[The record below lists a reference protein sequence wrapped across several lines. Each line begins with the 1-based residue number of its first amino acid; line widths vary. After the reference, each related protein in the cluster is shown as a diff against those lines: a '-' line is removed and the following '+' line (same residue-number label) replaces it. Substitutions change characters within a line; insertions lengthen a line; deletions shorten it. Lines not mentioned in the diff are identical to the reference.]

1 MSPAL
6 LGSRLF
12 HWGHYE
18 TEKEGGE
25 TDLVPEP
32 LTGHTRHRVG
42 APVHENPNLFQL
54 GHQDDRRTR
63 QCKLCT
69 AEGRFCA
76 LEVQLTKSLKVQ
88 GVPHSIKKKAPLT
101 FAESYQGG
109 RGRESILGQSGVYWQ
124 DAKGK
129 TNTWNQHKCL
139 RHVSSRTAFY
149 QYHAHFWPHSP
160 RIRQR
165 HLQFDLF
172 VCLDDKILFHHGD
185 SFSAGR

>member
-88 GVPHSIKKKAPLT
+88 GVPHSIKKGSTIPSPSHTRVGEVVSQYLANQECIDKMPRAKPTPETNINVSVIHFIKDSLLPISCAFLTPLPT
-101 FAESYQGG
+101 EPSEASSVWSLCLFG
-109 RGRESILGQSGVYWQ
+109 R
-124 DAKGK
+124 
-129 TNTWNQHKCL
+129 
-139 RHVSSRTAFY
+139 
-149 QYHAHFWPHSP
+149 
-160 RIRQR
+160 
-165 HLQFDLF
+165 
-172 VCLDDKILFHHGD
+172 
-185 SFSAGR
+185 